1 MNNLMYFTHDFKR
14 NFFQPDFINRLLSH
28 QNITQ
33 IVPQSLRQIIGKR
46 LNFTPDSL
54 KNLTPQQ
61 KALVYHILKYN
72 VEIIKTQIM
81 VWKKTFYVNLVDQKL
96 LYKHKEYNPGN
107 ALGAKPYCHL
117 TKPNCSLGT
126 ELTHSFYQQ
135 GAWDTSYGW
144 YCQQCSPNFY
154 RGKNQTKC
162 QACRRGEV
170 SNQARSRCF
179 DPYVKVFLR
188 LDKTSSKATLAY
200 VSISG
205 LLFLFILFTLLLFWV
220 NRETPIVRASSRHVS
235 ALQIITHA
243 LLTVLIV
250 LVFVGEPNNL
260 KCLARPVLVGILFT
274 TTTAI
279 NLGKTQKVLL
289 IFKAKLR
296 MSRREIQKASA
307 STMVTVMVALLVDVI
322 LLISSMLLF
331 DTDAPGKR
339 VVIYPASLQ
348 QEFYCSNNEDVQI
361 QLGFIFLVDIL
372 NVVQGVRLRHVP
384 SHYRETAYVTYSSF
398 TSSVIL
404 IGATAVYK
412 TQVSEHAKTVTL
424 WFLVLALNC
433 VHFTLV
439 YHYKVWIMLFRPHQN
454 TRVAFEEK
462 RKQRF
467 KKSLEIHVRESTQRH
482 RRRSRSRSGSQLS
495 NNVQQLRQIQNVQTS
510 FDTFK

>member
-1 MNNLMYFTHDFKR
+1 MYFTHDFKR
-14 NFFQPDFINRLLSH
+14 NFFQPDFIKRLLSH

-33 IVPQSLRQIIGKR
+33 IVPKFLRRNINSLN
-46 LNFTPDSL
+46 LTNSESL
-54 KNLTPQQ
+54 KNLTPME
-61 KALVYHILKYN
+61 KKFAYNILKYN

-96 LYKHKEYNPGN
+96 LYQHKEYDPGN

-154 RGKNQTKC
+154 RGKNQTAC
-162 QACRRGEV
+162 RACRRGEI
-170 SNQARSRCF
+170 SNQVRSACF
-179 DPYVKVFLR
+179 DPYIKVFLR
-188 LDKTSSKATLAY
+188 LDSTSSRATLAY

-205 LLFLFILFTLLLFWV
+205 LLFLFILFTFVLFWM
-220 NRETPIVRASSRHVS
+220 NRETPIVRASSRQVS
-235 ALQIITHA
+235 ALQITTHA
-243 LLTVLIV
+243 LLSVLTV
-250 LVFVGEPNNL
+250 LVFVDEPNYM
-260 KCLARPVLVGILFT
+260 KCLARPVVVGILFT

-307 STMVTVMVALLVDVI
+307 STMITVMVALLVDII
-322 LLISSMLLF
+322 LLISSMMLF
-331 DTDAPGKR
+331 DSTIPGKR
-339 VVIYPASLQ
+339 VVTYPSRLQ

-361 QLGFIFLVDIL
+361 QLGFIFMVDIL

-404 IGATAVYK
+404 IGGTAVYK

-454 TRVAFEEK
+454 TRAAFEEK
-462 RKQRF
+462 RKRRF
-467 KKSLEIHVRESTQRH
+467 KKSLEIHVRDSTQRQ
-482 RRRSRSRSGSQLS
+482 RRRSKGSQQS
-495 NNVQQLRQIQNVQTS
+495 TTVNAQQLREIENVQTS

>member
-14 NFFQPDFINRLLSH
+14 NFYQPAFLNRILAV

-33 IVPQSLRQIIGKR
+33 IVPKDFLQLFGNGFE
-46 LNFTPDSL
+46 LTGDSIKKL
-54 KNLTPQQ
+54 PPMYKTLIYN
-61 KALVYHILKYN
+61 KLKYN
-72 VEIIKTQIM
+72 VNIIKAQILA
-81 VWKKTFYVNLVDQKL
+81 WKKTFYVNLVALKL
-96 LYKHKEYNPGN
+96 LYKHKEYSPGN
-107 ALGAKPYCHL
+107 ALNAKPYCHL

-126 ELTHSFYQQ
+126 ELTHSFFRQD
-135 GAWDTSYGW
+135 AWDNSYGW
-144 YCQQCSPNFY
+144 YCKKCLPDFY
-154 RGKNQTKC
+154 RGRNGTACRK
-162 QACRRGEV
+162 CRRGEI
-170 SNQARSRCF
+170 SNQARSACF

-188 LDKTSSKATLAY
+188 LDNTSSKATLAY
-200 VSISG
+200 VAISG
-205 LLFLFILFTLLLFWV
+205 LLFLFILFTLVMFWK

-235 ALQIITHA
+235 VLQISTHA
-243 LLTVLIV
+243 LLTVLSV
-250 LVFVGEPNNL
+250 LVFIGEPTYL
-260 KCLARPVLVGILFT
+260 KCLARPVVVGVLFT

-307 STMVTVMVALLVDVI
+307 STMITVVLALLADII
-322 LLISSMLLF
+322 LLISVMLLF
-331 DTDAPGKR
+331 DDGAPEKR
-339 VVIYPASLQ
+339 TVTYPRRLQ
-348 QEFYCSNNEDVQI
+348 QELYCSNNEDVQI

-372 NVVQGVRLRHVP
+372 NVIQGVRLRHVP
-384 SHYRETAYVTYSSF
+384 SHYRETTYVTYSSF

-404 IGATAVYK
+404 IGGTAVYK

-439 YHYKVWIMLFRPHQN
+439 YHYKVWVMMFRPHQN
-454 TRVAFEEK
+454 TRAAFEEK

-467 KKSLEIHVRESTQRH
+467 KKSLEIQVRDSTKRR
-482 RRRSRSRSGSQLS
+482 RRRSKSRSSSQQS
-495 NNVQQLRQIQNVQTS
+495 TVQQLKEFETVQAS